1 MNTPSPSLPWKE
13 QRRRKIVF
21 AATMLLLLAA
31 SVLFFFFAQQ
41 RLRRSE
47 AEALLEARALQE
59 ALLAEA
65 EALNRKRLDERARE
79 LLDGA
84 ARRGLL
90 PENWAGRRI
99 NLRQANLPREEV
111 NDLIFSLARTDQRFF
126 QLEEF
131 EVAATR
137 DEDGL
142 FSLPVRANAPLSV
155 TVQGTLIFQT
165 KSGSR

>member
-1 MNTPSPSLPWKE
+1 MNTPSSSLPWKE

-21 AATMLLLLAA
+21 AVAMLSLLAA
-31 SVLFFFFAQQ
+31 SALFFFLAQQ
-41 RLRRSE
+41 LLKRSQ
-47 AEALLEARALQE
+47 AGAFLEARALQE
-59 ALLAEA
+59 ARLMEA
-65 EALNRKRLDERARE
+65 NALDRKRLDESARE

-111 NDLIFSLARTDQRFF
+111 NDLIFSIARTDSRFF
-126 QLEEF
+126 NLEEF
-131 EVAATR
+131 EVAVTR
-137 DEDGL
+137 DEEGL